1 MVDTTTHHIPSTTLN
16 SGGGQLCATHTAWF
30 GGSLTAVRMARR
42 SPMAGISLDG
52 MILPR
57 GGEVAWANAYAPRLA
72 SIFPIGAD
80 GTILPDGRTPDTPLS
95 MNVNSPFCQSRGRT
109 APSQ

>member
-1 MVDTTTHHIPSTTLN
+1 MVDNTNHHITSTTLN

-30 GGSLTAVRMARR
+30 EGGLTVRMARR
-42 SPMAGISLDG
+42 SPMAGIPIYG
-52 MILPR
+52 TILPR
-57 GGEVAWANAYAPRLA
+57 GGEVAWTKVYAPRLA
-72 SIFPIGAD
+72 SIFPIGVD
-80 GTILPDGRTPDTPLS
+80 GMILPDGRTPDTPLS

>member
-1 MVDTTTHHIPSTTLN
+1 MVDTHTHITSTTLN
-16 SGGGQLCATHTAWF
+16 SGGGQLCATRTTWF
-30 GGSLTAVRMARR
+30 DVGLTVRMARR
-42 SPMAGISLDG
+42 SPMAGIARFG

-57 GGEVAWANAYAPRLA
+57 GGEAAWTAVYAPRLA
-72 SIFPIGAD
+72 SIFPTGID
-80 GTILPDGRTPDTPLS
+80 GMILPDGRTPDTPLS